1 MHVHTVSILLFLSL
15 IAAPLRTAEATNY
28 HLKFG
33 GDFTLS
39 DHNGNP
45 FSLVD
50 ARGKVVIIFFGF
62 TTCVDICPTAL
73 LKVGDAMRRLEPLSE
88 QVQPLFITV
97 DTKRDTPDVLRDY
110 AKYFHPAMI
119 GLTGTQVEVESV
131 ASQYRAPVLVRN
143 PDENG
148 YYVVDHSSKIF
159 LVDRDGVLA
168 NILNFEVSADDIAG
182 RLKELLEQ

>member
-1 MHVHTVSILLFLSL
+1 MSGIQVIEHKCVGCEKCQEVCAYDAIDIVAGLAV
-15 IAAPLRTAEATNY
+15 IDED
-28 HLKFG
+28 KC
-33 GDFTLS
+33 TLC
-39 DHNGNP
+39 G
-45 FSLVD
+45 
-50 ARGKVVIIFFGF
+50 A
-62 TTCVDICPTAL
+62 CVDICPTAL

-97 DTKRDTPDVLRDY
+97 DTKRDTPEVLRDY

-131 ASQYRAPVLVRN
+131 ASQYRAPVLVRK

-148 YYVVDHSSKIF
+148 YYVVDHSSKLF